1 MSATIA
7 TNSLKVEAFGSL
19 TTVPN
24 NPIAELMYYLHCVS
38 TVIEYDSNILTDYK
52 NYDNL
57 TVDELVSVYE
67 FAKLLDPL
75 LFINAGIFI
84 VNPDLLPNSTLNQ
97 FYKFTK

>member
-1 MSATIA
+1 M
-7 TNSLKVEAFGSL
+7 
-19 TTVPN
+19 
-24 NPIAELMYYLHCVS
+24 HCVS